1 MKTEKELD
9 EAILNITLKINSKY
23 PELSKYIAEMPAT
36 IPDVKNPE
44 MNVKVLQE
52 YYDSLESMVKKY
64 SENHTD

>member
-9 EAILNITLKINSKY
+9 EAILNITLKINSEY
-23 PELSKYIAEMPAT
+23 PELSKYLTEMPVT
-36 IPDVKNPE
+36 IPDIKNPE

-64 SENHTD
+64 STNHTD